1 MHLPRTP
8 PPIPSWVTRL
18 PDSGGLITNLEF
30 QFGTKVA
37 DPRHLVAI
45 VSRKGRIR
53 IAIYDNFVALCKPM
67 GAHLG
72 LKLGVS

>member
-1 MHLPRTP
+1 
-8 PPIPSWVTRL
+8 
-18 PDSGGLITNLEF
+18 
-30 QFGTKVA
+30 VA